1 MCTTW
6 SGLPR
11 IWIVWSCDLGRADRL
26 PRQKNPRRSRLR
38 VNRAV
43 LQIRETIFRVDAALS
58 NCPSIRQIYR
68 GRPAFPGGDSGQTT
82 FPSQTGQSHR
92 NPVNATC
99 FRQRMNCTT
108 VRAFTF
114 SGAIPILRDG
124 SECMARAPVLEQLC
138 SMEIGFEHPKMDS
151 TQPHP
156 KAMWFASNA
165 NREAIHLVGFAR

>member
-114 SGAIPILRDG
+114 SGTIPICATG
-124 SECMARAPVLEQLC
+124 PSASP
-138 SMEIGFEHPKMDS
+138 EHPFSNNSAAWRSASNTPKW
-151 TQPHP
+151 TRRNPHP